1 MTTPHAVLIYAAL
14 AAALVACQSSTET
27 KELRAAAAM
36 TGGNPEHGPGLMRS
50 YGCAS
55 CHTIPGVVGAE
66 GMVGPPLTGIAHR
79 GYIAGVLPN
88 APENL
93 IRWIRDPKGV
103 DSLTAMP
110 NTGVTE
116 RDARDIAAY
125 LYTLR

>member
-1 MTTPHAVLIYAAL
+1 VTERSFAL
-14 AAALVACQSSTET
+14 ALVVLATACNPGTREE
-27 KELRAAAAM
+27 ELAAAAAM
-36 TGGNPEHGPGLMRS
+36 TGGNPNHGPALMRS

-55 CHTIPGVVGAE
+55 CHTIPGVVGANST
-66 GMVGPPLTGIAHR
+66 VGPPLTNIAVR
-79 GYIAGVLPN
+79 GYIGGVLPN
-88 APENL
+88 APDNM
-93 IRWIRDPKGV
+93 IRWIRDPKAV